1 MTNHAPWRPGGDDE
15 RGSMSMYAA
24 VLAVGLMILAGVVWD
39 GSTRMRTAL
48 RASYVASE
56 AGRAASQAIA
66 AEAIAGQNADV
77 DPARGAAAARAYLAS
92 AGVDGTVAVSG
103 QRVNITTTIPWDPR
117 FVPVPGQAMTGHAV
131 ARTVRTE

>member
-1 MTNHAPWRPGGDDE
+1 MTSFTPRQPARDDE

-24 VLAVGLMILAGVVWD
+24 VLAVGLMLLAGVVWD
-39 GSTRMRTAL
+39 GSTRMRIAL

-77 DPARGAAAARAYLAS
+77 DPARGAAAARAYLSS
-92 AGVDGTVAVSG
+92 AGVEGTVAVSG
-103 QRVNITTTIPWDPR
+103 QRVIITTTIPWDPT
-117 FVPVPGQAMTGHAV
+117 FVPVAGQAMTGHAV